1 MPASPPSME
10 PPPGYVGYAPTAFGQ
25 VPQLRRIGGLSKW
38 LVATTAIV
46 AIVTL
51 TSIVTSLSAVQ
62 DARDFLAGRISKDE
76 FEDAYAP
83 TVLLAGVQS
92 IAVLATVVLTIVWMF
107 RITANHRALGRIGS
121 WSPGWAI
128 GGWFLPPLVLY
139 VIPYLMLR
147 ELWRASNP
155 EVPIGDDRWRPTPVH
170 AVVTVWWVL
179 YGLAPIVIMGLQGAD
194 ALNRGLGS
202 GDAEDLAEVVDD
214 QVGLTVASG
223 VLTIAAAIAWVVLVR
238 GLTARHSRLTGE
250 SAARS

>member
-1 MPASPPSME
+1 MA
-10 PPPGYVGYAPTAFGQ
+10 PPPGYVGYTPTALGA

-51 TSIVTSLSAVQ
+51 TSTLTSLGAVDEAQ
-62 DARDFLAGRISKDE
+62 DFLDGRIDADE

-83 TVLLAGVQS
+83 TILLAGVQS
-92 IAVLATVVLTIVWMF
+92 IVVLATVVLTMVWMY
-107 RITANHRALGRIGS
+107 RIAANHRALGRIGT

-147 ELWRASNP
+147 ELWRAADP
-155 EVPIGDDRWRPTPVH
+155 DVPVGDDRWRQSPVH
-170 AVVTVWWVL
+170 LSVTAWWVL
-179 YGLAPIVIMGLQGAD
+179 YGLAPIVIMVLQGAD

-202 GDAEDLAEVVDD
+202 GDTEDLAEVVDE
-214 QVGLTVASG
+214 QVALTVASG
-223 VLTIAAAIAWVVLVR
+223 ALTIVAAIAWIIVVR
-238 GLTARHSRLTGE
+238 GLTARHTRLIGE
-250 SAARS
+250 PVART